1 MGLYDDDKA
10 ELAGGDILDVIYWQ
24 TKFAFTKFKA
34 ALASKQP
41 EGDIRFTLIDVVS
54 GCEDLLKTYPKHAE
68 LQSWLAEAKKIQ
80 AKVNPESMPQGWRG
94 DFEAWG
100 QNSYEMAWRAAP
112 IARMA
117 MAIEDYDQAA
127 SFGRDAV
134 TYLTQARE
142 RMSTW
147 SADAKTFVETTL
159 PEMEQLVEK
168 IKGRS

>member
-10 ELAGGDILDVIYWQ
+10 EMTSGDILDVIYWQ
-24 TKFAFTKFKA
+24 TKFAFNKFKA
-34 ALASKQP
+34 AMAAKQP

-54 GCEDLLKTYPKHAE
+54 GCEDLLKTYPKHNDIQA
-68 LQSWLAEAKKIQ
+68 WLAEAKKIQ
-80 AKVNPESMPQGWRG
+80 AKVNPESMPVGWRG

-117 MAIEDYDQAA
+117 MAIEDYTQAA

-134 TYLTQARE
+134 TYLNQAKE
-142 RMSTW
+142 RMANW
-147 SADAKTFVETTL
+147 SADAKKFVETTL

-168 IKGRS
+168 AGKRA